1 MIEAPQPRNGK
12 SNWWKEVISVLRNGW
27 LTTAIAVEVLGLL
40 AAFATIPGLP
50 LPTAL
55 MLSVTGIL
63 SAGGVLIVTVYF
75 MLQYNRRPLNYIQVG
90 EVSNMLSPYLRSEL
104 AKGSFVPK
112 SELSE
117 LVQGFGLYWQWQYQE
132 SIVELRRAI
141 DQLRSQPGFVIVAQ
155 SGTPEGPG
163 ARFAQVAPPS
173 QVMGQPLGISG
184 EELPEEY
191 NELGKIFG
199 DHFKVFVFYQGA
211 NRTIRYLEMEQGWQ
225 KAHYDDNTASP
236 IIVSENQV
244 APMPQLRRVTGTEN
258 YKWKWVTS
266 PSA

>member
-104 AKGSFVPK
+104 AQGSFVPK

-117 LVQGFGLYWQWQYQE
+117 LVQEFGLFWQWQYQK
-132 SIVELRRAI
+132 SIVELWRAGNN
-141 DQLRSQPGFVIVAQ
+141 LRSQPGFVIVAAF
-155 SGTPEGPG
+155 GTPEGPG
-163 ARFAQVAPPS
+163 VRFSCVPPPGEVLS
-173 QVMGQPLGISG
+173 NPLGTLG
-184 EELPEEY
+184 EELPERL
-191 NELGKIFG
+191 NEFGKIFE
-199 DHFKVFVFYQGA
+199 DRFKVFVFYQGA
-211 NRTIRYLEMEQGWQ
+211 NRTIRYLEMDQLWE
-225 KAHYDDNTASP
+225 KAHYDDNMASP

-244 APMPQLRRVTGTEN
+244 ASMPQLRKVTGIED
-258 YKWKWVTS
+258 YKWEWVTS

>member
-27 LTTAIAVEVLGLL
+27 LTTAIVVEVLGLL

-75 MLQYNRRPLNYIQVG
+75 MLQYNRRPLNYIQAG

-104 AKGSFVPK
+104 AQDGFVPK

-117 LVQGFGLYWQWQYQE
+117 FVQGFGLFWQWQYQK
-132 SIVELRRAI
+132 SIVELGRAI
-141 DQLRSQPGFVIVAQ
+141 DKLRSQPGFVIVAQ

-163 ARFAQVAPPS
+163 ARFARSIWYARGPRKW
-173 QVMGQPLGISG
+173 
-184 EELPEEY
+184 LPRVRLWA
-191 NELGKIFG
+191 NPWASLVKN
-199 DHFKVFVFYQGA
+199 YQKNTTSWG
-211 NRTIRYLEMEQGWQ
+211 RYLATLS
-225 KAHYDDNTASP
+225 KCLCF
-236 IIVSENQV
+236 I
-244 APMPQLRRVTGTEN
+244 RVPTG
-258 YKWKWVTS
+258 
-266 PSA
+266 PSGT

>member
-75 MLQYNRRPLNYIQVG
+75 MLQYNRRPLNYIQAG

-104 AKGSFVPK
+104 AQDGFVPK

-117 LVQGFGLYWQWQYQE
+117 LVQGFGLFWLWQYQK

-141 DQLRSQPGFVIVAQ
+141 DKLRSQPGFVIVAQ
-155 SGTPEGPG
+155 FGTPEGLVLQRRFLNLVSFWPEIASRK
-163 ARFAQVAPPS
+163 ARPQSCQARWQVAMKRCS
-173 QVMGQPLGISG
+173 RSLSG
-184 EELPEEY
+184 E
-191 NELGKIFG
+191 
-199 DHFKVFVFYQGA
+199 
-211 NRTIRYLEMEQGWQ
+211 
-225 KAHYDDNTASP
+225 
-236 IIVSENQV
+236 
-244 APMPQLRRVTGTEN
+244 
-258 YKWKWVTS
+258 
-266 PSA
+266 PSL

>member
-75 MLQYNRRPLNYIQVG
+75 MLQYNRRPLNYIQAG

-104 AKGSFVPK
+104 AQDDFVPK

-117 LVQGFGLYWQWQYQE
+117 LVQGFGLFWLWQYQK

-141 DQLRSQPGFVIVAQ
+141 DKLRCQPGFVIVAQ
-155 SGTPEGPG
+155 FGTPEGIG
-163 ARFAQVAPPS
+163 ASFAQVPPPS

-184 EELPEEY
+184 EELPEKY
-191 NELGKIFG
+191 NDLGNIL
-199 DHFKVFVFYQGA
+199 DDRFKVFVFYQGA

-244 APMPQLRRVTGTEN
+244 APMPQLRRVTGIED
-258 YKWKWVTS
+258 YKWKWV
-266 PSA
+266 PSLSA